1 MSTPYWDEDV
11 TDDREPD
18 PEQDRRDMIV
28 QTLSE
33 YRLNVM
39 AVSEMLAMC
48 SAYLHDDLEK
58 RSTDDLEALYA
69 QLVGNESQEVH

>member
-1 MSTPYWDEDV
+1 VSTTYFDEDV

-18 PEQDRRDMIV
+18 PEQNRRDMIV
-28 QTLSE
+28 NTLSE

-48 SAYLHDDLEK
+48 SAYLSQELEN
-58 RSTDDLEALYA
+58 RSTEDLEALYA
-69 QLVGNESQEVH
+69 QLIGPESQEIH

>member
-1 MSTPYWDEDV
+1 MSTTYWQEDV
-11 TDDREPD
+11 TDDQEQD
-18 PEQDRRDMIV
+18 PEQHRRDMIV

-48 SAYLHDDLEK
+48 SAYLSQDLES
-58 RSTDDLEALYA
+58 RPTDELEGLYA
-69 QLVGNESQEVH
+69 QLVGNESQEIH

>member
-1 MSTPYWDEDV
+1 MSTTYWDEDV
-11 TDDREPD
+11 TDDLEPD
-18 PEQDRRDMIV
+18 PEQDRRDVIV

-48 SAYLHDDLEK
+48 SAYLSEDLER
-58 RSTDDLEALYA
+58 RSTEDLEALYA
-69 QLVGNESQEVH
+69 QLVGPESQEVH

>member
-1 MSTPYWDEDV
+1 MSTTYYEEDV
-11 TDDREPD
+11 TNDQEPD
-18 PEQDRRDMIV
+18 PEQQRRDMIV

-48 SAYLHDDLEK
+48 SAYLHDDLEN
-58 RSTDDLEALYA
+58 RSTDDLEGLYA
-69 QLVGNESQEVH
+69 QLIGPESQEVH

>member
-1 MSTPYWDEDV
+1 MSTTYWDEDV
-11 TDDREPD
+11 TDSNEQD
-18 PEQDRRDMIV
+18 PEQQRRDMIV
-28 QTLSE
+28 NTLSE

-48 SAYLHDDLEK
+48 SAYLSEDLEN

-69 QLVGNESQEVH
+69 QLIGPESQEVH

>member
-1 MSTPYWDEDV
+1 MSTTYWDEDV
-11 TDDREPD
+11 TDSNEQD
-18 PEQDRRDMIV
+18 PEQQRRDMIV
-28 QTLSE
+28 NTLSE

-48 SAYLHDDLEK
+48 SAYLSEDLEN

-69 QLVGNESQEVH
+69 QLIGSESQEVH

>member
-1 MSTPYWDEDV
+1 MSTTYYEEDV
-11 TDDREPD
+11 TNDQEPD
-18 PEQDRRDMIV
+18 PEQQRRDMIV

-48 SAYLHDDLEK
+48 SAYLHDDLEN
-58 RSTDDLEALYA
+58 RSTEDLEGLYA
-69 QLVGNESQEVH
+69 QLVGSESQEVH

>member
-1 MSTPYWDEDV
+1 MSTTYYDEDV
-11 TDDREPD
+11 TSDYEPD

-28 QTLSE
+28 NTLSE

-48 SAYLHDDLEK
+48 SAYLHDDLES
-58 RSTDDLEALYA
+58 RSTDDLEAMYA
-69 QLVGNESQEVH
+69 QLIGNESQEVH

>member
-1 MSTPYWDEDV
+1 MSTTYWQEDV
-11 TDDREPD
+11 TDDQEPD
-18 PEQDRRDMIV
+18 PEQQRRDIIV
-28 QTLSE
+28 NTLGE

-48 SAYLHDDLEK
+48 SAYLSQDLEN
-58 RSTDDLEALYA
+58 RSTDELEAMYA

>member
-1 MSTPYWDEDV
+1 VSTTYWDEDV

-48 SAYLHDDLEK
+48 SAYLHDDLER

>member
-1 MSTPYWDEDV
+1 VSTTYWDEDV
-11 TDDREPD
+11 TDDQEQD
-18 PEQDRRDMIV
+18 PEQNRRDMIV
-28 QTLSE
+28 NTLSE

-48 SAYLHDDLEK
+48 SAYLHDDLEN
-58 RSTDDLEALYA
+58 RSTDDLEGLYA

>member
-1 MSTPYWDEDV
+1 MSTTYWQEDV
-11 TDDREPD
+11 TDDQEPD
-18 PEQDRRDMIV
+18 PEQQRRDMIV
-28 QTLSE
+28 NTLGE

-48 SAYLHDDLEK
+48 SAYLSQDLEN
-58 RSTDDLEALYA
+58 RSTDELEALYA

>member
-1 MSTPYWDEDV
+1 MSTTYWDEDV
-11 TDDREPD
+11 TDSNEQD
-18 PEQDRRDMIV
+18 PEQNRRDMIV
-28 QTLSE
+28 NTLSE

-48 SAYLHDDLEK
+48 SAYLSEDLEN

-69 QLVGNESQEVH
+69 QLIGPESQEVH

>member
-1 MSTPYWDEDV
+1 MSTTYWDEDV

-18 PEQDRRDMIV
+18 PEQNRRDMIV

-48 SAYLHDDLEK
+48 SAYLHDDLER

>member
-1 MSTPYWDEDV
+1 MSTTYYEEDV
-11 TDDREPD
+11 TDSNEPD
-18 PEQDRRDMIV
+18 PEQQRRDMIV

-48 SAYLHDDLEK
+48 SAYLSEDLEK
-58 RSTDDLEALYA
+58 RSTGDLEGLYA
-69 QLVGNESQEVH
+69 QLVGPESQEVH

>member
-1 MSTPYWDEDV
+1 MSTTHWDEDV
-11 TDDREPD
+11 TDSNEPD
-18 PEQDRRDMIV
+18 PEQNRRDMIV
-28 QTLSE
+28 NTLSE

-48 SAYLHDDLEK
+48 SAYLSEDLEN

-69 QLVGNESQEVH
+69 QLVGSESQEVH

>member
-1 MSTPYWDEDV
+1 MSTTYYEEDV
-11 TDDREPD
+11 TDSNEPD
-18 PEQDRRDMIV
+18 PEQQRRDMIV

-48 SAYLHDDLEK
+48 SAYLSQELEN
-58 RSTDDLEALYA
+58 RSTGDLEALYA
-69 QLVGNESQEVH
+69 QLVGPESQEVH